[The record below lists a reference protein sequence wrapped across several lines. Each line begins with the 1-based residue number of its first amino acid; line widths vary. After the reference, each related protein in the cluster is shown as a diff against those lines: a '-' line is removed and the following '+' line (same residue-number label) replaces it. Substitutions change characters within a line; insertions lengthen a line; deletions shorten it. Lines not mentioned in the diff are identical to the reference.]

1 MGLRRIRSWFSLLML
16 VRSGRH
22 FTLTREALTQADR

>member
-1 MGLRRIRSWFSLLML
+1 MGLKHLLSWISFVML

>member
-1 MGLRRIRSWFSLLML
+1 MGLKHLRSWISFAML
-16 VRSGRH
+16 VRAGRH

>member
-1 MGLRRIRSWFSLLML
+1 MGLNRFRSWFSFVML

-22 FTLTREALTQADR
+22 FTLTRVALTQANR